1 MFYINKNTQFC
12 YNIIRE
18 SYMNKSKINFR
29 ILIPIIL
36 LSIISIATINSAMT
50 YTSSSLGNLVLKQ
63 SFWYLIGWILVIILV
78 KLKNEQLY
86 HYTWFFYIFGNFLLL
101 GLLLFAPTIN
111 NSKCWFVI
119 PGIGNFQPSEF
130 MKIFIMLTLAT
141 MIHNFRIDYNYPSI
155 KDEFIFIIKTLVIV
169 IIPSVLTFLQPD
181 TGAVIIYL
189 VIYISMIFTSG
200 IRFRWFLIGGLFI
213 LLVSS
218 IFLWLF
224 FFKENTFIN
233 IFGSSIFYRIE
244 RIFNWQSGSG
254 LQLENALSAIGS
266 AGLFGH
272 GYNKT
277 PIYFPES
284 STDFIFAVFAC
295 NFGLIGSLILISIII
310 FLDISIIL
318 LAKKNILDTDKYII
332 SGIIGMLLFQ
342 QIQNIGMTVG
352 LLPITGITL
361 PFVSYGGSSL
371 LSYMLIVGILL
382 NISVKKKTSYKY
394 K

>member
-1 MFYINKNTQFC
+1 
-12 YNIIRE
+12 
-18 SYMNKSKINFR
+18 MNKSKINFR

-63 SFWYLIGWILVIILV
+63 SFWYFIGWILVIFLV

-86 HYTWFFYIFGNFLLL
+86 HYTWFLYIFGNFLLL
-101 GLLLFAPTIN
+101 GLLLFAPSIN

-119 PGIGNFQPSEF
+119 PGVGNFQPSEF
-130 MKIFIMLTLAT
+130 MKIFIMLALAT
-141 MIHNFRIDYNYPSI
+141 MIHNFRIDYNNPSI
-155 KDEFIFIIKTLVIV
+155 KDEFIFIIKTLIIV
-169 IIPSVLTFLQPD
+169 AIPSILTFLQPD

-189 VIYISMIFTSG
+189 VIYISMIFASG

-213 LLVSS
+213 LLISS

-233 IFGSSIFYRIE
+233 LFGTSIFYRIE

-295 NFGLIGSLILISIII
+295 NFGLIGALILILIII

-382 NISVKKKTSYKY
+382 NISVKKKITYKY

>member
-1 MFYINKNTQFC
+1 MKKY
-12 YNIIRE
+12 
-18 SYMNKSKINFR
+18 KINFK

-36 LSIISIATINSAMT
+36 LSIISITTIYSAMT
-50 YTSSSLGNLVLKQ
+50 YTSSSMGNLVLKQ
-63 SFWYLIGWILVIILV
+63 TFWYIIGWILVIILV
-78 KLKNEQLY
+78 KIKNEQIY
-86 HYTWFFYIFGNFLLL
+86 RYTWFLYIFGNILLL
-101 GLLLFAPTIN
+101 CLLLFAPEIN

-119 PGIGNFQPSEF
+119 PGVGNIQPSEF
-130 MKIFIMLTLAT
+130 MKIFVMLAIAT
-141 MIHNFRIDYNYPSI
+141 TTHNFRMDHDEPTML
-155 KDEFIFIIKTLVIV
+155 DEFIYILKTFIIVL
-169 IIPSVLTFLQPD
+169 IPSILTFLQPD

-189 VIYISMIFTSG
+189 VIYISMLFVSG
-200 IRFRWFLIGGLFI
+200 IRFRWFIIGFI
-213 LLVSS
+213 LLTIICSG
-218 IFLWLF
+218 FLILY
-224 FFKENTFIN
+224 FFKENIFIN
-233 IFGSSIFYRIE
+233 IFGTSIYYRLD
-244 RIFNWQSGSG
+244 RIFNWQTGSG
-254 LQLENALSAIGS
+254 LQLENALAAIGS

-272 GYNKT
+272 GFNKT

-295 NFGLIGSLILISIII
+295 NFGLIGALVLILIII
-310 FLDISIIL
+310 FLDVNIIL

-332 SGIIGMLLFQ
+332 AGIVGMLLFQ

-382 NISVKKKTSYKY
+382 NISVKKKTTYKY